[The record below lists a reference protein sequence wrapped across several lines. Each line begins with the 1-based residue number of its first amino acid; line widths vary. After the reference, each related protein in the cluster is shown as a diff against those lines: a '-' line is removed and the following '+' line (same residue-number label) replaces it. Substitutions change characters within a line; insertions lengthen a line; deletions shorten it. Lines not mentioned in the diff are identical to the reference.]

1 MNTTLGDFLFKDIE
15 KNEYL
20 NELYSQLLQCYARK
34 LLDIS
39 PLEVLPAKAINASL
53 RFADILSKSTDIK
66 RAPHHKMWAQEII
79 TILLFLYPKDQ
90 RILYYAGSILENC
103 GNTIGKDHVE
113 SPFREPTLSEQ
124 VYAIAKRSVFRVPAE
139 HDKVFLAQQKEIYD
153 KLDSGAF
160 SYAAPTSLGKS
171 FVMQMYIK
179 EQLQQGKNLN
189 FALIV
194 PSKALITEVRY
205 QTIDHLKNLLKEKN
219 YSIVISSTDP
229 ALEENKNFILIMTP
243 ERLVYLLDRNPSF
256 RIDYLFID
264 EAHNLTGKN
273 SRAPY
278 YYAAISTLT
287 KRPQENQPHFIFSSP
302 TIPNPEI
309 YLDLL
314 QDATKGRK
322 NALSYDYSPVSQFKF
337 LLSNADGKVSVYN
350 EHTKKLLPVPGT
362 LPEMLG
368 QMEFSE
374 WPRCLGNT
382 LEKEQSLFYF
392 RSTSKAVHSA
402 IAYAND
408 LPDLD
413 DSELDTLA
421 EKIKTNVHPDYYL
434 AQLIPKGVAY
444 HVGYLPSFLRQN
456 IERLFK
462 KRTIRA
468 LFCTNTIA
476 EGVNLP
482 ADNLFISSRHKGS
495 VTLSDIEFRNLIG
508 RVGRVQYNLSGNIF
522 FVVDAPNKQAEYLEM
537 LDTPISEKKL
547 AMDETV
553 PAKDKEQVVHA
564 LLEGES
570 GIVQLQEDVRKYA
583 RLLLGELLDH
593 RKGSTWRDFSDVLD
607 DDAIERI
614 CQINKDDTSFST
626 GDMSVSGAQMRR
638 LYNAIQE
645 KHLHY
650 PQING
655 ATFRYTEVYAFLE
668 KLCEVFQ
675 WDIYDKKFTGR
686 KHPVTHQ
693 HGKLKYYAVLL
704 KSWME
709 GRGLRY
715 ILSKSIEYYSSA
727 TPPREIYIDSNHRV
741 RYNGSV
747 EHKNYIIA
755 KTLRSLEQAIQFKLA
770 NYFLHFSTEYRS
782 IHGKHALDGHDWYEF
797 VEFGTTDPLEIFLQ
811 KNGFS
816 REAATFMKKNASS
829 FVTQAGGKYL
839 VNRSLLTCGNSD
851 IKNECEMVLYNRPD
865 LFV

>member
-39 PLEVLPAKAINASL
+39 PLEGLPAKDINASL
-53 RFADILSKSTDIK
+53 RFADILSKSTDAK
-66 RAPHHKMWAQEII
+66 KAPHHKMWAQEII
-79 TILLFLYPKDQ
+79 TILLFLYPEDQ
-90 RILYYAGSILENC
+90 RTKYYAGSILENC
-103 GNTIGKDHVE
+103 GNTIGKALVK
-113 SPFREPTLSEQ
+113 SPFLEPTLSEQ
-124 VYAIAKRSVFRVPAE
+124 VYAIAKRSLLQVPAE

-153 KLDSGAF
+153 KMGAGAF

-179 EQLQQGKNLN
+179 EQLQHDAKLN

-205 QTIDHLKNLLKEKN
+205 QTINNLTNLLKEKN

-243 ERLVYLLDRNPSF
+243 ERLVYLLDQKPTF

-278 YYAAISTLT
+278 YYAAISTLA

-314 QDATKGRK
+314 EGATKGRK

-337 LLSNADGKVSVYN
+337 LLSNADGTVSVYN
-350 EHTKKLLPVPGT
+350 EHTKKLLPVPDT
-362 LPEMLG
+362 LPELLG
-368 QMEFSE
+368 QMKTFE
-374 WPRCLGNT
+374 WPRYLGNT

-392 RSTSKAVHSA
+392 SSTGKAVHSA
-402 IAYAND
+402 IAYSEC

-413 DSELDTLA
+413 DPELDALA
-421 EKIKTNVHPDYYL
+421 GKIKANVHEDYYL

-444 HVGYLPSFLRQN
+444 HVGYLPSSIRQN

-462 KRTIRA
+462 EKTIRA
-468 LFCTNTIA
+468 LFCTSTIA
-476 EGVNLP
+476 EGINLP
-482 ADNLFISSRHKGS
+482 ADNIFISSRQNGKAN
-495 VTLSDIEFRNLIG
+495 LSDIQFRNLIG
-508 RVGRVQYNLSGNIF
+508 RVGRVKYNLSGNVF
-522 FVVDAPNKQAEYLEM
+522 FVIDHPNEQAEYLSM
-537 LDTPISEKKL
+537 LETPITEKKL

-553 PAKDKEQVVHA
+553 PAAEKKQVVHA

-570 GIVQLQEDVRKYA
+570 GIVQLQEKVQKYA
-583 RLLLGELLDH
+583 RLLLGELLDY
-593 RKGSTWRDFSDVLD
+593 RKGSVWRDFSDVLD
-607 DDAIERI
+607 EDAIEHIR
-614 CQINKDDTSFST
+614 QANKDDSSFST
-626 GDMSVSGAQMRR
+626 GDLSISGAQMRR
-638 LYNAIQE
+638 LHKAIQE
-645 KHLHY
+645 KHLRY
-650 PQING
+650 PQIHGTAFDYN
-655 ATFRYTEVYAFLE
+655 EVHAFLE
-668 KLCEVFQ
+668 NLCTVFQ
-675 WDIYDKKFTGR
+675 WDIYDKKFAG
-686 KHPVTHQ
+686 KINDFQQ
-693 HGKLKYYAVLL
+693 HGRLRYVAGLL

-709 GRGLRY
+709 GKGLHF
-715 ILSKSIEYYSSA
+715 ILCKDIEYHAY
-727 TPPREIYIDSNHRV
+727 PPKSIYIDRNHRPL
-741 RYNGSV
+741 YDGSP
-747 EHKNYIIA
+747 EHKNYVM
-755 KTLRSLEQAIQFKLA
+755 KDTLKKLEEDIQFKLA
-770 NYFLHFSTEYRS
+770 NYFLHFSTAYRS
-782 IHGKHALDGHDWYEF
+782 IYGEDKLGDNDWYEF
-797 VEFGTTDPLEIFLQ
+797 VEFGTTNPLEIFLQ

-816 REAATFMKKNASS
+816 REAAAFIKQNAAS
-829 FVTQAGGKYL
+829 FVTQANDEYL
-839 VNRSLLTCGNSD
+839 VSRSLLTCGNSD